1 MQAAAS
7 EQDRKQLTISMH
19 EASVGVFTGVDL
31 AKKNFLGV
39 PAQIREKWARQTA
52 LRMCGQIRNRGPL
65 KSGAPL

>member
-39 PAQIREKWARQTA
+39 PARIREKWARQTA
-52 LRMCGQIRNRGPL
+52 LRVCGPESKQAPL